1 MNDESLETRIGSR
14 WLLYVG
20 IVAIVSTIP
29 RAIPSRGAVAA
40 VATRARAAI

>member
-20 IVAIVSTIP
+20 IVAIVV
-29 RAIPSRGAVAA
+29 GVACFEKLA
-40 VATRARAAI
+40 FDSG